1 MKPTSLT
8 ALLALASNAL
18 AWRCDCGYSVNKT
31 DSEHFAIFTQIAE
44 TDFLHVEIE
53 DPKFSVQFPGWIPL
67 NGTPDDQKNKTF
79 GYTTQSANV
88 VTNALPKGKWG
99 GPTAKYG
106 DAGVQLWV
114 RHWTEKGLVPAAAM
128 ANFPA
133 MAFGKMLYGSYR
145 AGIKFSDVN
154 GTRGAFEWTTSE
166 GTRTQNISMAVTGE
180 NPNMLILA
188 VRDVDPKNPEHDT
201 SFNCA
206 FTSIYNLAEEFH
218 EIRFD
223 LLPDRIDF
231 YIDSHLVITESESV
245 PSVAG
250 AIMLVHQL
258 DDHREHPPAHD
269 AVMIVDYMK
278 AYYNATT
285 HDEPLETCYEVTD
298 NLCVV
303 PDQLTPP
310 NPNGEKTHFY
320 SPLADDGEDK
330 KDEEVGISHAG
341 YLQPDKPNNVAGA
354 ATLWNGLLFASGLLL
369 VAVVRFL

>member
-31 DSEHFAIFTQIAE
+31 DSEHFSIFTHISE
-44 TDFLHVEIE
+44 TDFLHATNPN
-53 DPKFSVQFPGWIPL
+53 PKFSVQFPGWVAL
-67 NGTPDDQKNKTF
+67 GGTPDDQKNRTF
-79 GYTTQSANV
+79 GYTRQSANV
-88 VTNALPKGKWG
+88 VTNTLPEGKWG

-128 ANFPA
+128 ADFPNT
-133 MAFGKMLYGSYR
+133 AFDPMLYGSYR

-154 GTRGAFEWTTSE
+154 GTRGALKWTTTE
-166 GTRTQNISMAVTGE
+166 GTRTQNISMAVAAQDPRT
-180 NPNMLILA
+180 LILA
-188 VRDVDPKNPEHDT
+188 VRDQDPKNPEHDT
-201 SFNCA
+201 SFDCA
-206 FTSIYNLAEEFH
+206 FNSIYNLAEEFH

-250 AIMLVHQL
+250 SIMLTHHL
-258 DDHREHPPAHD
+258 DDSRKHPPTHD

-310 NPNGEKTHFY
+310 NPNGNKTHFY
-320 SPLADDGEDK
+320 SPVADDGEDK
-330 KDEEVGISHAG
+330 KDDEVTIGHAG
-341 YLQPDKPNNVAGA
+341 YLQPDAPKNVASA
-354 ATLWNGLLFASGLLL
+354 AALWNGVLFASGLLL